1 MQKQLTYL
9 LTIILLKL
17 FYLIDAQI
25 YTIYYLRRFNFTT
38 LTQNLKLEI
47 SMEKLISQIT
57 GNLDSS
63 DEQAKD
69 AIAIIFNFLQTSGPT
84 DQVNKIFESLPGATD
99 IAKGYD
105 GNGDGSLMGA
115 YNELTALGLGM
126 GDVQS
131 LAKII
136 LNYLKENADENLVDE
151 VITAI
156 PGLSQFV

>member
-1 MQKQLTYL
+1 
-9 LTIILLKL
+9 
-17 FYLIDAQI
+17 
-25 YTIYYLRRFNFTT
+25 
-38 LTQNLKLEI
+38 
-47 SMEKLISQIT
+47 MEKLINQIT
-57 GNLDSS
+57 GDLDSS

-69 AIAIIFNFLQTSGPT
+69 AIAIIFNFLQTSGPAE
-84 DQVNKIFESLPGATD
+84 QVNKIFESLSGATD
-99 IAKGYD
+99 IAKDYD

-126 GDVQS
+126 NDVQS

-136 LNYLKENADENLVDE
+136 LNYLKENADESLVDE